1 MRGFRVHAAG
11 SRFLGSLSPLHAI
24 TSRSYKSQADF
35 VSPNQI
41 VEAGNVCTLG
51 YREWQ
56 SIVHAHENT
65 ECAVT
70 EAKYSR
76 WYYFWSNFKATM
88 PKGFSRLPRAL
99 AIYSQNSSLPLDLF
113 PLQYPENME
122 EYILVDSLEKDR
134 KKWSELFVGFTLFF
148 KSRMQS
154 SVLYA
159 DNIENL

>member
-1 MRGFRVHAAG
+1 
-11 SRFLGSLSPLHAI
+11 
-24 TSRSYKSQADF
+24 
-35 VSPNQI
+35 
-41 VEAGNVCTLG
+41 
-51 YREWQ
+51 
-56 SIVHAHENT
+56 
-65 ECAVT
+65 
-70 EAKYSR
+70 
-76 WYYFWSNFKATM
+76 M

-113 PLQYPENME
+113 PLQYPEDMK